1 MKNKIRNPII
11 PGYTPDPS
19 ICRVGEDFYVVCSSM
34 ELDPGIPIYHS
45 RDLAHWEQIGN
56 VMSAE
61 NHYHVKQNSMIGG
74 MMAPTL
80 RYFNGTFYL
89 IAANFSHNG
98 NFIVTAKNPAGPW
111 SEPHWLE
118 DVPGIDASIFF
129 DNDGTCYMTGTGD
142 VWENEGG
149 RMERGIW
156 VAKYDMEHYKVVGKP
171 FTIFNSALRVGS
183 TPESPHIYHI
193 GDYYHLLI
201 AEGGTEHYHAVM
213 HARSKELFRFF
224 EANPSNPVLTH
235 RHMGFQSPIINIGH
249 ADITDLPD
257 GSWAAV
263 MLGSRLVDGT
273 KLLGRETFYCPLV
286 WERDWPLF
294 SPETGKVEWEY
305 DAPES
310 LPWTDYPPEPTWIG
324 FDGGKED
331 PRWTTW
337 GTPYGNPFRVSDS
350 RFFIRCIPQS
360 LNNQI
365 RRLAEEKAVVYDH
378 FAPVYGMRQT
388 QPVQTVSAQMT
399 FLPKEGETAGLA
411 LIRAMNYQIHFERC
425 CTDGRQLL
433 RLVLTTAEFDSLP
446 YYPGFTCEN
455 KAVVLAE
462 TEYASSDI
470 ILQAELDYL
479 RFTFRY
485 GSTKEELREF
495 CTADGRQ
502 ICPEQIGC
510 MTGNLIGIFASGNG
524 RDSANE
530 ASFDWFEL
538 K

>member
-1 MKNKIRNPII
+1 MKNKIKNPII

-19 ICRVGEDFYVVCSSM
+19 ICRVGEDFYIVCSSM

-45 RDLAHWEQIGN
+45 RDLAHWELIGN
-56 VMSAE
+56 VMSAK

-74 MMAPTL
+74 IMAPTL
-80 RYFNGTFYL
+80 RYHNGTFYL
-89 IAANFSHNG
+89 IAANFSHND
-98 NFIVTAKNPAGPW
+98 NFIVTAKDPKGPW
-111 SEPHWLE
+111 SEPHWLD
-118 DVPGIDASIFF
+118 DVPGIDASLFF

-156 VAKYDMEHYKVVGKP
+156 IAEYDIDNYKVVGRP

-183 TPESPHIYHI
+183 SPESPHIYHI

-213 HARSKELFRFF
+213 HARSKELFSFF
-224 EANPSNPVLTH
+224 EANPANPVLTH
-235 RHMGFQSPIINIGH
+235 RHMGFGSPIINIGH
-249 ADITDLPD
+249 ADITNLPD

-263 MLGSRLVDGT
+263 MLGTRLVEGT

-305 DAPES
+305 DAPAS
-310 LPWTDYPPEPTWIG
+310 LPWTEYPPAPICIG
-324 FDGGKED
+324 FDDEKAD
-331 PRWTTW
+331 PRWTAW
-337 GTPYGNPFRVSDS
+337 GTPYGDPFRVSDS
-350 RFFIRCIPQS
+350 RFFIRCIPQG

-378 FAPVYGMRQT
+378 FAPVYAMRQT
-388 QPVQTVSAQMT
+388 QPVQTAAAQMT
-399 FLPKEGETAGLA
+399 FLPEEGETAGIA
-411 LIRAMNYQIHFERC
+411 LIRAMNYQFHFERC

-433 RLVLTTAEFDSLP
+433 RLVVTTAEFDSLP
-446 YYPGFTCEN
+446 YYPGFECEN
-455 KAVVLAE
+455 KSVVLAE
-462 TEYASSDI
+462 TSYSSPDI
-470 ILQAELDYL
+470 ILQAELDHL
-479 RFTFRY
+479 KFTFRY
-485 GSTKEELREF
+485 GAKKEDMQEL
-495 CTADGRQ
+495 CVTDGRL

-510 MTGNLIGIFASGNG
+510 MSGTLIGIFASGNG

-538 K
+538 R